1 MTIQFRRILS
11 ITANKDV
18 QPWGAPRLIPMLRSA
33 VTGVAEEH
41 RSLFHALLKF
51 RWEAG
56 QTFGLKSQR
65 RQSPER
71 ERDVCPHR
79 WPLRPHPRR
88 HTIQKVLDKFSPG
101 PIGAQMK

>member
-41 RSLFHALLKF
+41 RSLFPKVRRSDLDLKDLG
-51 RWEAG
+51 RRLAE
-56 QTFGLKSQR
+56 LKEKLTAAPKAKR
-65 RQSPER
+65 TT
-71 ERDVCPHR
+71 
-79 WPLRPHPRR
+79 PRR
-88 HTIQKVLDKFSPG
+88 PRPSPG
-101 PIGAQMK
+101 RTPEVI